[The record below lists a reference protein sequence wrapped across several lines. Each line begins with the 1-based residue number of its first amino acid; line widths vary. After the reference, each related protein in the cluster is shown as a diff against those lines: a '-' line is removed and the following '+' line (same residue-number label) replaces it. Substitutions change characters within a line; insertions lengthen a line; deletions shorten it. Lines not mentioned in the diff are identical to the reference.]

1 MIPVSMESVQG
12 KWMAGA
18 LEMDPQVYRP
28 VNNFMHFKA
37 DSTMSY
43 LNYGSDTTLRYEVR
57 KDSVVLPFSTRPI
70 SEYKRYLNKFII
82 GRFQQVHYIKLPE
95 NTVSID
101 SIGLQGFLTGSNWES
116 ERDFMVFEN
125 DSLMVFNKKRKLK
138 EKLCWNIVDYQGM
151 KFIQPKGNFANCD
164 IPNRYLQFVSSLGD
178 DSFSVIRWESNDFVE
193 VKYKKAK
200 LGIPDYDYPEF
211 QLCDPYIYKNNPSDR
226 YYFKYTSFE
235 GGLYRLRQI
244 YEEKYRPVLNGNNN
258 GIVRI
263 IFVVN
268 CEGDIGQFDVLE
280 LDGDYKKKKLT
291 NGISSQLLAIL
302 KEAGKWNAGK
312 RRDYPVDTYKYL
324 SFKIK
329 DGKILEIFP

>member
-28 VNNFMHFKA
+28 VNDFMHFRA

-43 LNYGSDTTLRYEVR
+43 LKYGLDTILRYEVR
-57 KDSVVLPFSTRPI
+57 QDSVVLPFSTRPI
-70 SEYKRYLNKFII
+70 SEYKRYMDRFILGKF
-82 GRFQQVHYIKLPE
+82 QPVHYIRLPE
-95 NTVSID
+95 NHVKID
-101 SIGLQGFLTGSNWES
+101 SIELQGFLTGSNWES
-116 ERDFMVFEN
+116 ERDYIVFKN
-125 DSLMVFNKKRKLK
+125 DSMVVFNKKTKTK
-138 EKLCWNIVDYQGM
+138 EKLCWSIAEYQDL

-164 IPNRYLQFVSSLGD
+164 IPYRYLQFLKSIGED
-178 DSFSVIRWESNDFVE
+178 YFSVIRWESDDFIE
-193 VKYKKAK
+193 VKYRKAS
-200 LGIPDYDYPEF
+200 IARPDYDFPAF

-244 YEEKYRPVLNGNNN
+244 YEEQYKPIYSGNNN

-263 IFVVN
+263 LFVVN
-268 CEGDIGQFDVLE
+268 CVGDIGQFDVLE
-280 LDGDYKKKKLT
+280 LDKDYKKKKLT
-291 NGISSQLLAIL
+291 NGISSQLLTIL
-302 KEAGKWNAGK
+302 KEAGKWNAGQ
-312 RRDYPVDTYKYL
+312 RRENPVDTYKYL

-329 DGKILEIFP
+329 DGKILEIYP